1 MCSPAATGSPGE
13 RQVQLD
19 QLFEKMLPAFIKIF
33 KPSVPKFSGMG
44 KKDVYDATEKLKFLL
59 DAVEGNAKSCF
70 AKFMPGSDKYME
82 AWTAVDERFGRVDTV
97 VLAAKRR
104 VDQFPVI
111 MKENNEQIR
120 QY

>member
-1 MCSPAATGSPGE
+1 MCQNLAEIEYSKFKE
-13 RQVQLD
+13 
-19 QLFEKMLPAFIKIF
+19 AFIA
-33 KPSVPKFSGMG
+33 GMG

-70 AKFMPGSDKYME
+70 AKFMPGSDKYMQ

-97 VLAAKRR
+97 VSAAKRR